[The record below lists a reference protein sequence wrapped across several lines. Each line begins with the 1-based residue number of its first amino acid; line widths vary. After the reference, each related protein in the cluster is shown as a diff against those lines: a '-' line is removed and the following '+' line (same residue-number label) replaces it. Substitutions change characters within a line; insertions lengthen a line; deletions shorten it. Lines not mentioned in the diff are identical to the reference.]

1 MDSKLA
7 FLPLFTSVLKKI
19 MVSKKTDLFI
29 NSMYGG
35 VNPSSYPLP
44 IKTEINQVQKFIH
57 WETTNEAP
65 NFMHGVK
72 ARDFWKL
79 NWFLEVFILKNEKQS
94 KCM

>member
-44 IKTEINQVQKFIH
+44 IKTEIN
-57 WETTNEAP
+57 
-65 NFMHGVK
+65 
-72 ARDFWKL
+72 
-79 NWFLEVFILKNEKQS
+79 
-94 KCM
+94 